1 MKQQVATLLLTLAL
15 PSFMTQAQTREE
27 REMFGENV
35 IIFSSQD
42 NPDYVAKRLAEVNDS
57 LFGKEMSANR
67 YAVLFKPGDYTAAGL
82 INVPFYVHIA
92 GLGKTPYDVKL
103 SNIHTPPHLRE
114 GNGTCTFWRS
124 GENFSIIGEATYD
137 EPETFKWAV
146 SQAAPLRRV
155 FSERVLRTQWENGW
169 VSGGFA
175 ADCYFE
181 APAGSDHQQ
190 QWLYRNSYLAEGRGD
205 FREEKYNYCFQGVEL
220 GDKADHS
227 SYYGE
232 TARDNVTF
240 IPTTPVIR
248 EKPFLYIEEDG
259 RYKVFRPALRHDAK
273 GVSYTP
279 SDMGLGESIDLVD
292 NFFIVK
298 GDVSAAEINK
308 QLRNGKHIL
317 FTPGMYRLE
326 EPLKVERPG
335 TIVMGI
341 GWATLIPGES
351 NPDTAIAVADVDGV
365 SIASLLF
372 DSHYSSSTLIRVGDG
387 KSEVRHDK
395 DPIVLSD
402 LFFRIGGFR
411 PDKVHVDQAVRINSN
426 DVIGDH
432 FWIWRA
438 DHGVRGS
445 VGWDVNTAKNGLVVD
460 GDNVSIYGLFNEHF
474 QEYQTLWNGENGKMV
489 FYQCE
494 TPYDAPEQSRYM
506 SENGSRDGYA
516 AYKVAD
522 NVKNHEAAAMG
533 IYDVIFKDIRIE
545 NSVEAPETPGVRI
558 INLCNN
564 SLSSPG
570 PRGIG
575 YLLNGKVKSTYDT
588 WRDNLVRIKKFPE

>member
-15 PSFMTQAQTREE
+15 PSFMTLAQTREE
-27 REMFGENV
+27 REMLGEKV
-35 IIFSSQD
+35 IIFSPQD

-190 QWLYRNSYLAEGRGD
+190 QWFYRNSYLGEGRGD

-220 GDKADHS
+220 GDKADHA

-232 TARDNVTF
+232 NARDNVTF

-248 EKPFLYIEEDG
+248 EKPFLYIDEDG
-259 RYKVFRPALRHDAK
+259 RYKVFRPALRHDTK
-273 GVSYTP
+273 GVSYTRT
-279 SDMGLGESIDLVD
+279 DMGPGESLDLID

-298 GDVSAAEINK
+298 GEVSAAEINK

-317 FTPGMYRLE
+317 FTPGMYSLE
-326 EPLKVERPG
+326 EPLKVDRPG

-387 KSEVRHDK
+387 KSDVRHDK
-395 DPIVLSD
+395 NPIVLSD

-411 PDKVHVDQAVRINSN
+411 PDKVHVDQAVHINSN

-506 SENGSRDGYA
+506 SENGSRAGYA
-516 AYKVAD
+516 AYKIAD

-570 PRGIG
+570 SRGIG
-575 YLLNGKVKSTYDT
+575 YLLNGKVKSTYNT
-588 WRDNLVRIKKFPE
+588 WRDNLVRLKKFPE